1 METPPQA
8 WGRPTRHSQAC
19 QCLGNTPTGVGKTHI
34 DCDHID
40 LLGKHPHRRGED
52 RICLSLILWPLETPP
67 QAWGRHGIEVDQSR
81 MVGNTP
87 TGVGKTQNGV
97 GILVLSEKH
106 PHRRGEDRTI
116 SVTPDSGVETPPQ
129 AWGRPAHDEVRR
141 IIMRNTPTGV
151 GKTPLF
157 LLHWV
162 Q

>member
-1 METPPQA
+1 M
-8 WGRPTRHSQAC
+8 
-19 QCLGNTPTGVGKTHI
+19 
-34 DCDHID
+34 
-40 LLGKHPHRRGED
+40 
-52 RICLSLILWPLETPP
+52 ILWPLETPP

-129 AWGRPAHDEVRR
+129 AWGRHTDGENGPAWP
-141 IIMRNTPTGV
+141 RNTPTGV
-151 GKTPLF
+151 GKTCP
-157 LLHWV
+157 
-162 Q
+162 